1 MCVGNKASLDPEG
14 IPTMNVA
21 IIDTETTSTNPSAG
35 IVPELMRVYDL
46 GWIVTDTTNNFTELE
61 SRNYAIMD
69 TFCDG
74 HLMAS
79 AYYRSKLPW
88 YYESMRNST
97 LSQVSTKEAWET
109 FNRTCKQ
116 NYITQVWAYNCRF
129 DFGALNATINSVSNG
144 WQNTWF
150 AGEIQ
155 VLDIMSAAVDIICDK
170 DYQLWARC
178 NHLTTPKG
186 NPKATA
192 EAVYNYV
199 AGVLHDEIEDFY
211 TECHTALDDA
221 RIESRI
227 LQECFSIDP
236 ERAIES
242 GRKWG
247 KRLKIK

>member
-1 MCVGNKASLDPEG
+1 
-14 IPTMNVA
+14 MNIMVL
-21 IIDTETTSTNPSAG
+21 DTETTSTNPSAG

-46 GWIVTDTTNNFTELE
+46 GWIITDTTNNFTEVK
-61 SRNYAIMD
+61 SRNYAFMETFANASIMR
-69 TFCDG
+69 T
-74 HLMAS
+74 
-79 AYYRSKLPW
+79 AYYKDKLPW
-88 YYESMRNST
+88 YYEGMRQGVM
-97 LSQVSTKEAWET
+97 SQVPIKEAWES
-109 FNRTCKQ
+109 FNHACKQ
-116 NYITQVWAYNCRF
+116 NDINQVWAYNCRF

-150 AGEIQ
+150 AGGIQ
-155 VLDIMSAAVDIICDK
+155 VLDIMSAAIDILCNA
-170 DYQLWARC
+170 DYCTWAKT
-178 NHLTTPKG
+178 NGFVTPKG

-192 EAVYNYV
+192 ESVYNYV
-199 AGVLHDEIEDFY
+199 AGVLHDEIQDFY

-236 ERAIES
+236 ERTTES